1 MEKKIDRGIFENAIA
16 TMKKYGVGSIL
27 LTQIYPKREG
37 IRRSLLV
44 YYESTEE
51 FEKCTYIKEF
61 FEELEREA
69 EESKIYDAI
78 VGATGESFS
87 DKAYNF

>member
-1 MEKKIDRGIFENAIA
+1 LEKKIDRGVFENAIA

-27 LTQIYPKREG
+27 SAKIYPKRES
-37 IRRSLLV
+37 IKKSLLV

-69 EESKIYDAI
+69 EESKIYDDI
-78 VGATGESFS
+78 VGATGDRFS
-87 DKAYNF
+87 DKSYNF

>member
-1 MEKKIDRGIFENAIA
+1 
-16 TMKKYGVGSIL
+16 MKKYGVGSIL
-27 LTQIYPKREG
+27 STKIYPKRES
-37 IRRSLLV
+37 IRKSLLA

-69 EESKIYDAI
+69 EASKIYEDI
-78 VGATGESFS
+78 VGATGERFS
-87 DKAYNF
+87 DEAYNF

>member
-1 MEKKIDRGIFENAIA
+1 MEKKIDRGVFENAIA

-27 LTQIYPKREG
+27 STKIYPKRES
-37 IRRSLLV
+37 IKKSLLA

-61 FEELEREA
+61 FAELEREA
-69 EESKIYDAI
+69 EASKIYEDI

>member
-1 MEKKIDRGIFENAIA
+1 LERKIDRGIFENAIA

-27 LTQIYPKREG
+27 STKIYPKRES
-37 IRRSLLV
+37 IRKSLIA

-69 EESKIYDAI
+69 EASKIYKDI

-87 DKAYNF
+87 DEAYNF

>member
-1 MEKKIDRGIFENAIA
+1 LERKIDRGVFENAIA

-27 LTQIYPKREG
+27 STKIYPKRES
-37 IRRSLLV
+37 IRKSLLV

-69 EESKIYDAI
+69 AESKIYEDI
-78 VGATGESFS
+78 VGATGEKFS
-87 DKAYNF
+87 GKAYNF

>member
-1 MEKKIDRGIFENAIA
+1 LERKIDRGVFENAIA
-16 TMKKYGVGSIL
+16 TMKKYGVSSIL
-27 LTQIYPKREG
+27 STKIYPKRES
-37 IRRSLLV
+37 IRKSLLV

-51 FEKCTYIKEF
+51 FEKCNYIKGF

-69 EESKIYDAI
+69 EESKIYEDI

>member
-1 MEKKIDRGIFENAIA
+1 
-16 TMKKYGVGSIL
+16 MKKYGVGSIL
-27 LTQIYPKREG
+27 LTKIYPKREG

>member
-27 LTQIYPKREG
+27 LTKIYPKREG

>member
-1 MEKKIDRGIFENAIA
+1 MEKKIDRGVFENAIA

-27 LTQIYPKREG
+27 SAKIYPKRES
-37 IRRSLLV
+37 IKKSLLV

-69 EESKIYDAI
+69 EESKIYDDI
-78 VGATGESFS
+78 VGATGDRFS
-87 DKAYNF
+87 DKSYNF

>member
-1 MEKKIDRGIFENAIA
+1 LEKKIDRLVFENAIDV
-16 TMKKYGVGSIL
+16 MKKYGVRSIL
-27 LTQIYPKREG
+27 LTKIYPKRDS
-37 IRRSLLV
+37 IRKSLLA

-69 EESKIYDAI
+69 EAPKIYGNIA
-78 VGATGESFS
+78 GATGESFS
-87 DKAYNF
+87 DKIYNF

>member
-1 MEKKIDRGIFENAIA
+1 MERKIDRGIFENAIA

-27 LTQIYPKREG
+27 STKIYPKREG
-37 IRRSLLV
+37 IKKSLLT

-51 FEKCTYIKEF
+51 FEKCTYVKEF
-61 FEELEREA
+61 FKELEREA
-69 EESKIYDAI
+69 EESKIYEDI
-78 VGATGESFS
+78 VGATGESFP

>member
-1 MEKKIDRGIFENAIA
+1 MEKKIDRVIFENAIA
-16 TMKKYGVGSIL
+16 TMKKYGISSIL
-27 LTQIYPKREG
+27 ASKIYPKRES
-37 IRRSLLV
+37 IKKSLLI

-69 EESKIYDAI
+69 EESKIYEDI